1 MLTSIVLSNIGESQ
15 IQYRSF
21 QKRVLVSN
29 FVTLKDLC
37 SERTFKKVNVVK
49 EKNLLKSKLN
59 SLSETVKDRIQ
70 TLTVPF
76 GRKQFSLKK

>member
-15 IQYRSF
+15 IQYRTF

>member
-15 IQYRSF
+15 IQYRTF

-49 EKNLLKSKLN
+49 EKNLLKSRLN

>member
-1 MLTSIVLSNIGESQ
+1 MLTSIVLSNIGEGQ
-15 IQYRSF
+15 IQYRTV

-59 SLSETVKDRIQ
+59 SLSETVQDRIQ

>member
-15 IQYRSF
+15 IQYRTF

-29 FVTLKDLC
+29 FVTLKDLF

-49 EKNLLKSKLN
+49 EKNLLKSRLN

>member
-15 IQYRSF
+15 IQYRTF

-70 TLTVPF
+70 ILTVPF

>member
-15 IQYRSF
+15 IQYRTF

-49 EKNLLKSKLN
+49 EKNLLKSRLN

-70 TLTVPF
+70 ILTVPF